1 MFRNLRFTRA
11 LVVLLVM
18 FSVAL
23 PSFAD
28 TIRLKNGSIIKGR
41 IVSFGEGQFTVVI
54 GEGARQ
60 RQMTF
65 YADEIDRIEFDVPA
79 VQTPNQKTTL
89 PTNPDATARKEPT
102 PTPTL
107 APVPT
112 PTPTP
117 QKVVIVTDPTVAK
130 TTPTPTPTPVATPTP
145 AATPTPVS
153 PGYTNNNPNTQPKN
167 ISLNVKVLA
176 DNTANGWSNSGW
188 VVKRGQRI
196 RISGRGQVNLGDGRY
211 TSAAG
216 LSSVADKDKLMANE
230 PTGGLI
236 AVIGD
241 DNNEFIFI
249 GVSREF
255 VAQRDGALFLGVNEG
270 VLDDNSGAFDVTVE
284 IIPN

>member
-1 MFRNLRFTRA
+1 MLRNLKFSRA
-11 LVVLLVM
+11 LLVLVLM
-18 FSVAL
+18 FSVAS
-23 PSFAD
+23 PSIAD

-41 IVSFGEGQFTVVI
+41 IVSFGDGQFTVVI

-65 YADEIDRIEFDVPA
+65 YADEVEKIEFDVPP
-79 VQTPNQKTTL
+79 VQASTIQKTTL
-89 PTNPDATARKEPT
+89 PTNPDATARKDPT

-107 APVPT
+107 APV

-117 QKVVIVTDPTVAK
+117 QKVVIVTDPTVAR
-130 TTPTPTPTPVATPTP
+130 TTPTPTPVATPAPTP
-145 AATPTPVS
+145 VATPTPVT
-153 PGYTNNNPNTQPKN
+153 PGYTNNNPNSQPKT